1 MVTCTLHP
9 NRTAP
14 RTGTWPFSHGCCP
27 PPVSSHERPGALS
40 LPTKP
45 PFGSHVAPPCPAHP
59 QKLTDAGSPS
69 QGQWAVLG

>member
-45 PFGSHVAPPCPAHP
+45 HSEATWLIRALHTPRS
-59 QKLTDAGSPS
+59 
-69 QGQWAVLG
+69 